1 MEYLK
6 LIRVKH
12 YLKNLLVFLPAI
24 FSGML
29 FDTNIFFKVVIM
41 FLAFSFT
48 ASIIYVIN
56 DINDIESD
64 RKHPI
69 KKNRPLASGKISK
82 IEAIVTVCILV
93 LLIVGLLYVADIL
106 FDFSS
111 LILIFYFIIN
121 LGYSFGL
128 KNIPLVDI
136 TILALG
142 FVLRVT
148 YGGVGLGIDISNW
161 LFLTVLSISFYM
173 ALGKRR
179 NELIKNGSNSRKVLK
194 SYNKDFL
201 DKNMYMFLALAI
213 VFYSLWAVSAFN
225 NEIFK
230 YSIILVIVILL
241 KYCMDVEDDNFGDP
255 IEVITHD
262 KVLLVLGIIYI
273 SFVFIAIYF

>member
-12 YLKNLLVFLPAI
+12 YLKNFLVFLPAI

-29 FDTNIFFKVVIM
+29 FDSNVLFKVIIM
-41 FLAFSFT
+41 FFAFSFT
-48 ASIIYVIN
+48 SSIIYV
-56 DINDIESD
+56 INDIESD

-69 KKNRPLASGKISK
+69 KKNRPLASGKVSK
-82 IEAIVTVCILV
+82 KGAIITIIILV
-93 LLIVGLLYVADIL
+93 LLITGLLYFANLL

-148 YGGVGLGIDISNW
+148 YGGVMKRTIYLDI
-161 LFLTVLSISFYM
+161 
-173 ALGKRR
+173 
-179 NELIKNGSNSRKVLK
+179 LK
-194 SYNKDFL
+194 II
-201 DKNMYMFLALAI
+201 AI
-213 VFYSLWAVSAFN
+213 V
-225 NEIFK
+225 
-230 YSIILVIVILL
+230 
-241 KYCMDVEDDNFGDP
+241 G
-255 IEVITHD
+255 
-262 KVLLVLGIIYI
+262 VLLNHSYWYL
-273 SFVFIAIYF
+273 SSNNLLSLFC

>member
-6 LIRVKH
+6 LIRIKH
-12 YLKNLLVFLPAI
+12 YLKNFLVFLPAI

-29 FDTNIFFKVVIM
+29 FYSNVLFKVIIM

-48 ASIIYVIN
+48 SSIIYVIN

-69 KKNRPLASGKISK
+69 KKNRPLASGKVSK
-82 IEAIVTVCILV
+82 KGAIITIIILV
-93 LLIVGLLYVADIL
+93 LLITGLLYFANLL

-111 LILIFYFIIN
+111 LILIVYFIIN

-148 YGGVGLGIDISNW
+148 YGGVGLGIEISNW
-161 LFLTVLSISFYM
+161 LFLTILSISFYM

-201 DKNMYMFLALAI
+201 DKNMYMFLALTI

-225 NEIFK
+225 NEFFK

-262 KVLLVLGIIYI
+262 KVLLILGIIYI
-273 SFVFIAIYF
+273 SFVFVAIYF

>member
-12 YLKNLLVFLPAI
+12 YLKNFLVFLPAI

-29 FDTNIFFKVVIM
+29 FDSNVLFKVIIM
-41 FLAFSFT
+41 FFAFSFT
-48 ASIIYVIN
+48 SSIIYVIN

-69 KKNRPLASGKISK
+69 KKNRPLASGKVSK
-82 IEAIVTVCILV
+82 KGAIITIIILV
-93 LLIVGLLYVADIL
+93 LLITGLLYFANLL

-111 LILIFYFIIN
+111 LILIVYFIIN

-148 YGGVGLGIDISNW
+148 YGGVGLGIEISNW
-161 LFLTVLSISFYM
+161 LFLTILSISFYM
-173 ALGKRR
+173 AFGKRR

-201 DKNMYMFLALAI
+201 DKNMYMFLALTI

-225 NEIFK
+225 NEFFK

-262 KVLLVLGIIYI
+262 KVLLVLGALYII
-273 SFVFIAIYF
+273 FVFSSIYF